1 MTGADGTW
9 LDNPVITQGMW
20 PATQETLLMTLFATV
35 FTVIG
40 GLPLGVLLQVSAAN
54 GLRPAPSLNRVLGA
68 VVNVGRSLPF
78 LILMIAIIPFTRF
91 VVGTSAG
98 WQAATVPLTI
108 GAIPFFARLVET
120 SLREVSAGK
129 VEAAQMMG
137 STDGQIVR
145 QVLVAEAAPGIV
157 AGLTTTIIALVS
169 YTAMAGAV
177 GGGGLGATAM
187 SYGYNRFQGDVMVV
201 AVVLLI
207 VLVQLVQMIG
217 DVVVRRIDHR

>member
-1 MTGADGTW
+1 MITGDGTW
-9 LDNPVITQGMW
+9 LDNPVISQGMW
-20 PATQETLLMTLFATV
+20 PATQETLLMTLLATV
-35 FTVIG
+35 FTLIG
-40 GLPLGVLLQVSAAN
+40 GLPLGVLLHVTAPS
-54 GLRPAPSLNRVLGA
+54 GLRPAATLNRVLGA

-98 WQAATVPLTI
+98 WHAAVVPLTL
-108 GAIPFFARLVET
+108 GAIPFYARLVET
-120 SLREVSAGK
+120 SLREVSSGK

-137 STDGQIVR
+137 ATDGQTIR

-157 AGLTTTIIALVS
+157 AGLTTTVIALVS

-187 SYGYNRFQGDVMVV
+187 SYGYNRFQSDVMIV
-201 AVVLLI
+201 AVVLLVVI
-207 VLVQLVQMIG
+207 VQLVQMTG
-217 DVVVRRIDHR
+217 DFVVRRIDHR